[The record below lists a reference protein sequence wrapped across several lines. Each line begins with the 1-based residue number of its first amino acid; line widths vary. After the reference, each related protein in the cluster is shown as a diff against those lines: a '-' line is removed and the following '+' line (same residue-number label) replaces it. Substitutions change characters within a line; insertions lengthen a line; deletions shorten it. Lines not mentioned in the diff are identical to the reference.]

1 MYFLEADIQIVGMSA
16 TIGNLPELASFL
28 DADVYQKD
36 FRPVELR
43 EFIKC
48 GSELLEI
55 KKDANSIENSFVP
68 ERTISFNVSTPL
80 SSELILKEFD
90 SKINFYLPNSTKKMR
105 LKKIPIMWLDWFQ
118 KSYQINHV

>member
-1 MYFLEADIQIVGMSA
+1 MSA

-48 GSELLEI
+48 GSDLLEV
-55 KKDANSIENSFVP
+55 KKDADSIENAFVP
-68 ERTISFNVSTPL
+68 ERTISFNVSILFINANPIKA
-80 SSELILKEFD
+80 ILKQLPI
-90 SKINFYLPNSTKKMR
+90 SKNSIKKMC
-105 LKKIPIMWLDWFQ
+105 
-118 KSYQINHV
+118 